1 MNYLIIRL
9 FSILFIGSIITLLI
23 PDGKLG
29 KLISYSLY
37 FLTIF
42 SFISPLVNSFS
53 KDLNLEI
60 NSIENNYVSQG
71 YVNSVI
77 NQKQNF
83 IEDEIGYIIRGF
95 GIGEYKV
102 NSIVNFNNEK
112 VFIIEKVSIEINKK
126 VIENQSQ
133 HIDNIDLIIN
143 KISQDMM
150 INKNLI
156 EVKIID

>member
-95 GIGEYKV
+95 EIGEYKV

-112 VFIIEKVSIEINKK
+112 LFIIEKISIEINKK